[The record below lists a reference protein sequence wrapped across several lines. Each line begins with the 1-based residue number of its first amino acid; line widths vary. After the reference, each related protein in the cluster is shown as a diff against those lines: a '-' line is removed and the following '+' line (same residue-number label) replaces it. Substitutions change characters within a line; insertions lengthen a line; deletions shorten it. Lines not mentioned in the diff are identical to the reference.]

1 MTMVSPR
8 KNAAVAFLSAVIALE
23 ALGQAPDRSK
33 PPAPGPPPALKVPPI
48 QKLELSNHLPVLFIE
63 LHKVP
68 LVQVGIVLKA
78 GVAADPKGKPGL
90 ANLTAEMLDRGAGS
104 RSALELSD
112 AVDHLGAELSAGASW
127 DESTVWLSVPSERL
141 EPALAIL
148 ADVVRRP
155 TFPTEELDRVRREL
169 LTEFLQWRDEPEAIA
184 RVAFARAVYG
194 EHPYGRVTEGSEAF
208 VKSAARTDL
217 ERFHRSFFVQ
227 ANATIVAAG
236 DIGAPKLQSLLEA
249 AFGSWSGGGERA
261 PSVPAAP
268 QVRGRSIWIVDVPDA
283 AQSEIRI
290 GRVGPPRSTPDYFP
304 LIVAN
309 TMLGGSFTSRLNMN
323 LREQHGY
330 TYGAGSGFDFR
341 LSTGPFAASAAVQT
355 DKTAPALSE
364 FFKELEG
371 IRKPAG
377 EDEISRARNYLALR
391 YPRGF
396 ETTGQLA
403 GRLEQ
408 KVVYGLPD
416 DYFATAMERILKV
429 TPADVGRVTA
439 QFIDPN
445 SAAVVVVG
453 DRRKIEAGIRA
464 LNLGPVRTLT
474 VDQILGPRPRAQAPR
489 SK

>member
-1 MTMVSPR
+1 MVSR
-8 KNAAVAFLSAVIALE
+8 ARTAAILLLSTCVALE
-23 ALGQAPDRSK
+23 AIAQAPERSK
-33 PPAPGPPPALKVPPI
+33 PPAPGPPPPLKLPAI
-48 QKLELSNHLPVLFIE
+48 QKLELSNHVPVLFFE
-63 LHKVP
+63 VHKVP
-68 LVQVGIVLKA
+68 LVQVGVVLKA

-90 ANLTAEMLDRGAGS
+90 ANLTSEMLDRGAGA

-112 AVDHLGAELSAGASW
+112 AVDHLGAELAAGASW
-127 DESTVWLSVPSERL
+127 DETTVWLSVPSERL

-148 ADVVRRP
+148 ADAVRRP
-155 TFPTEELDRVRREL
+155 TFPAEELDRVRREL

-184 RVAFARAVYG
+184 RVAFARAIYG

-208 VKSAARTDL
+208 VKSAARAEL
-217 ERFHRSFFVQ
+217 ERFHRSFFVP

-236 DIGAPKLQSLLEA
+236 DIGAAKLQSLLEA
-249 AFGSWSGGGERA
+249 AFGSWSGAGEHPPA
-261 PSVPAAP
+261 VPPAP
-268 QVRGRSIWIVDVPDA
+268 QVRGRLIWIVDVPDA

-290 GRVGPPRSTPDYFP
+290 GRVGPPRSTPEYFP

-309 TMLGGSFTSRLNMN
+309 TMLGGSFASRLNQN

-355 DKTAPALSE
+355 DKTASALSE

-408 KVVYGLPD
+408 KVVYDLPD

-429 TPADVGRVTA
+429 TPADVARVAA

-445 SAAVVVVG
+445 SVVVVVVG
-453 DRRKIEAGIRA
+453 DRRKIEAGTRA
-464 LNLGPVRTLT
+464 LNLGPVKVFT
-474 VDQILGPRPRAQAPR
+474 VDQILGARPRSQAPK